1 MVVKVSTGNLV
12 RPWSWV
18 IWQVHVGICLSRKP
32 LSKASRVNERSWAG
46 RDTEV
51 KQRDK
56 AYCQN
61 KGNCLKGLYVFDGIS
76 PCWQSF
82 TSYDIYT
89 DTVGLCLENKSKTT

>member
-46 RDTEV
+46 SDTEV

-61 KGNCLKGLYVFDGIS
+61 NVTKE
-76 PCWQSF
+76 
-82 TSYDIYT
+82 
-89 DTVGLCLENKSKTT
+89 TV